1 MSNDSK
7 KWLFLVI
14 LSIIW
19 GTSFILI
26 KKSLV
31 GLTPYQLGALR
42 TVVTGFILFCVG
54 FKTIKHIKKEQWKWV
69 ALSGFL
75 GSFFPSFLFSIA
87 ETQIDSAV
95 ASILN
100 SLVPLNT
107 VLVGL
112 AIFKITTSTRQV
124 IGVIIGFLGTVF
136 LILEGADLNP
146 KQNYLFAAYVI
157 IATLMYA
164 TNVNIIKKHLQ
175 DVKAL
180 SIATGNYVC
189 IYIPA
194 LIVLLITNFFSEETF
209 NHPRFNE
216 SLFYVVFLSV
226 FGTAIAKV
234 LFNRLVQISTPIFAS
249 SVTYIMPIIAVL
261 WGLSDGETFS
271 LNQAFA
277 TLIILCGV
285 YIANKKPKIKKSRD
299 L

>member
-1 MSNDSK
+1 MTNDTK

-14 LSIIW
+14 LSLIW

-26 KKSLV
+26 KKSLI

-42 TVVTGFILFCVG
+42 TIVTGFILFCFG
-54 FKTIKHIKKEQWKWV
+54 FKSLKHIETKHWKWI
-69 ALSGFL
+69 ALSGLL

-87 ETQIDSAV
+87 ETEIDSAV

-107 VLVGL
+107 ILVGL
-112 AIFKITTSTRQV
+112 ALFKITTNLRQV
-124 IGVIIGFLGTVF
+124 IGVIIGFLGTAF

-146 KQNYLFAAYVI
+146 KQNYLFAGYVI

-194 LIVLLITNFFSEETF
+194 LIVLLFTNFFSEETF
-209 NHPRFNE
+209 THPKFNE
-216 SLFYVVFLSV
+216 SIFYVVFLSL

-249 SVTYIMPIIAVL
+249 SVTYIMPIIALL
-261 WGLSDGETFS
+261 WGLGDGESFS
-271 LNQAFA
+271 LTQGIA
-277 TLIILCGV
+277 TCVILFGV
-285 YIANKKPKIKKSRD
+285 YIANTKPKKVIS
-299 L
+299 